1 MSQNSYIIKL
11 QNIKKTYGKENERV
25 EVFSNLNLQI
35 PPNCI
40 FGIIG
45 PSGSGKSTLLNLIG
59 GLDTPTD
66 GKVIVKEVEISSLDE
81 EKRANFRRQFISY
94 VFQFYHLIPELNLK
108 ENIALPLIINN
119 FNRKNSFKKAEELLK
134 YFGLERFSNRFPS
147 EISGGEQQRVCIARA
162 LITDPEIMLLDEPT
176 GSLDHKNSEILIEII
191 KKIHLQKNMTF
202 VIVTHNENLK
212 NLCNFVHYLG
222 D

>member
-11 QNIKKTYGKENERV
+11 QNVKKFYGKENERV

-40 FGIIG
+40 FGILG

-81 EKRANFRRQFISY
+81 EKRANFRRQFISF
-94 VFQFYHLIPELNLK
+94 VFQFYHLIPELTLK
-108 ENIALPLIINN
+108 ENIALPLIINY
-119 FNRKNSFKKAEELLK
+119 FNRRNSFKKAEELLK
-134 YFGLERFSNRFPS
+134 YFGLERFGNRFPS

-162 LITDPEIMLLDEPT
+162 LITEPEIMLLDEPT

-212 NLCNFVHYLG
+212 NLCNFVYYLG

>member
-1 MSQNSYIIKL
+1 MSLNNHIIKL
-11 QNIKKTYGKENERV
+11 QNISKFYGKENERV

-35 PPNCI
+35 PSNCI

-59 GLDTPTD
+59 GLDIPTD

-119 FNRKNSFKKAEELLK
+119 FNRRNSFKKAEELLK
-134 YFGLERFSNRFPS
+134 DFGLEGFENRFPS

-162 LITDPEIMLLDEPT
+162 LITCPEIMLLDEPT

-191 KKIHLQKNMTF
+191 KKIHMQKNMTF

-212 NLCNFVHYLG
+212 NLCNFVYYLE